1 MIAKVREPASTM
13 LQIDQEPSSRNS
25 NNINI
30 DREGSRTFAI
40 DVVHRWRTF
49 PKVQGRC
56 GPSIGQVER
65 GEELTSIWHLKQVSW
80 CLHINLLRRHRKR
93 STALNLGELKKRI
106 QEHFRTGLV
115 TLVGSG
121 LSAASGL
128 PTMARLEAHLRE
140 KMPSRISTAEL
151 DEWKRI
157 MAVLET
163 GQGLEVA
170 LHAVLTSEH
179 VGNAIVELTAG
190 LIAEEEAQ
198 VIGKALAKQVVL
210 PFSKLL
216 PHITPSTSGE
226 VYVITSNY
234 DRLIEIS
241 AETIGF
247 GVDTMFVGHYF
258 APLDEKTSR
267 DSFLS
272 EIRPHRTAYRKI
284 YRKRVRLFKPHG
296 SLDWYELD
304 GEPIRSP
311 IPLGLRRLMI
321 TPGAQKYKRG
331 YESIFERHRAAA
343 NGILEEADRFL
354 ILGYGFN
361 DEHLEKT
368 LRRELHRGKP
378 CLLMT
383 LGLSPS
389 AEAVILANPSVTALV
404 KAKDAAGTEGT
415 EYVSSAGKTFFPG
428 LSIWSVDSLVEEV
441 F

>member
-1 MIAKVREPASTM
+1 MAKFHGAKISEVVRRIQESAERIQIFLGARSRICYGGAS
-13 LQIDQEPSSRNS
+13 
-25 NNINI
+25 
-30 DREGSRTFAI
+30 
-40 DVVHRWRTF
+40 
-49 PKVQGRC
+49 
-56 GPSIGQVER
+56 
-65 GEELTSIWHLKQVSW
+65 
-80 CLHINLLRRHRKR
+80 KR

-106 QEHFRTGLV
+106 QEHFRNGLV
-115 TLVGSG
+115 TLIGSG

-128 PTMARLEAHLRE
+128 PTMSRLEAHLRE
-140 KMPSRISTAEL
+140 KMPERITAAEM

-170 LHAVLTSEH
+170 LHAVLTSEN
-179 VGNAIVELTAG
+179 VGNAIVELTAA
-190 LIAEEEAQ
+190 LIAQEEAR
-198 VIGKALAKQVVL
+198 VIRAALAKQVVL
-210 PFSKLL
+210 PFSNIL

-226 VYVITSNY
+226 VHVITSNY

-241 AETIGF
+241 AETIGY
-247 GVDTMFVGHYF
+247 GVDTMFLGNYF
-258 APLDEKTSR
+258 APLDEKMSR

-272 EIRPHRTAYRKI
+272 EIRPHRTSYRKI

-311 IPLGLRRLMI
+311 VPLDCRRLMI

-354 ILGYGFN
+354 IIGYGFN

-378 CLLMT
+378 CMLMT
-383 LGLSPS
+383 LQMSPS
-389 AEAVILANPSVTALV
+389 AQAVIDANPSVFALI
-404 KAKDAAGTEGT
+404 KAKDAQGNEGT
-415 EYVSSAGKTFFPG
+415 EYVSKAGRVFFPK
-428 LSIWSVDSLVEEV
+428 LALWSVDSLVKEV

>member
-1 MIAKVREPASTM
+1 M
-13 LQIDQEPSSRNS
+13 
-25 NNINI
+25 
-30 DREGSRTFAI
+30 
-40 DVVHRWRTF
+40 
-49 PKVQGRC
+49 
-56 GPSIGQVER
+56 
-65 GEELTSIWHLKQVSW
+65 
-80 CLHINLLRRHRKR
+80 
-93 STALNLGELKKRI
+93 NLGELKKRI

-128 PTMARLEAHLRE
+128 PTMAKLEAHLRE
-140 KMPSRISTAEL
+140 KMPGRITAAEL
-151 DEWKRI
+151 DEWQRI

-170 LHAVLTSEH
+170 LHAVLTSEN

-190 LIAEEEAQ
+190 LIADEEAR
-198 VIGKALAKQVVL
+198 VIRAALTKQVVL
-210 PFSKLL
+210 PFSNLL
-216 PHITPSTSGE
+216 PHITPSTNGE
-226 VYVITSNY
+226 VHVITSNY
-234 DRLIEIS
+234 DRLIEVA
-241 AETIGF
+241 AETMGY

-272 EIRPHRTAYRKI
+272 EIRPHRTSYRKI

-311 IPLGLRRLMI
+311 VPLDCCRLMI

-368 LRRELHRGKP
+368 LRREMYRGKP
-378 CLLMT
+378 CMLMT
-383 LGLSPS
+383 LYLSPS
-389 AEAVILANPSVTALV
+389 AEAVIAANPSVFALV
-404 KAKDAAGTEGT
+404 KARDSTGREGT
-415 EYVSSAGKTFFPG
+415 EFVSSAGKIFFPD

>member
-1 MIAKVREPASTM
+1 M
-13 LQIDQEPSSRNS
+13 
-25 NNINI
+25 
-30 DREGSRTFAI
+30 
-40 DVVHRWRTF
+40 
-49 PKVQGRC
+49 
-56 GPSIGQVER
+56 
-65 GEELTSIWHLKQVSW
+65 
-80 CLHINLLRRHRKR
+80 
-93 STALNLGELKKRI
+93 ALNLGELKKRV

-128 PTMARLEAHLRE
+128 PTMSRLEAFLRE
-140 KMPSRISTAEL
+140 KMPSRITVAET
-151 DEWKRI
+151 DEWSRI
-157 MAVLET
+157 LEVLET

-170 LHAVLTSEH
+170 LHAVLTSEN

-190 LIAEEEAQ
+190 LIADEEAR
-198 VIGKALAKQVVL
+198 VIRSALAKQTIL
-210 PFSKLL
+210 PFSYLL
-216 PHITPSTSGE
+216 PHITPSTAGE
-226 VYVITSNY
+226 IHVITSNY
-234 DRLIEIS
+234 DRLIEVS
-241 AETIGF
+241 AETIGY
-247 GVDTMFVGHYF
+247 GVDTMFVGNYF
-258 APLDEKTSR
+258 AALDEKTSR

-311 IPLGLRRLMI
+311 IPLDCRRLMI

-343 NGILEEADRFL
+343 NGILEEAERFL
-354 ILGYGFN
+354 IVGYGFN

-378 CLLMT
+378 CLLLT
-383 LGLSPS
+383 LFLSPS
-389 AEAVILANPSVTALV
+389 ARAVIASNPSVFALV
-404 KAKDAAGTEGT
+404 KAKDADGKEGT
-415 EYVSSAGKTFFPG
+415 EYVANTGSVFFPG
-428 LSIWSVDSLVEEV
+428 LSMWSVQSLVEEV

>member
-1 MIAKVREPASTM
+1 M
-13 LQIDQEPSSRNS
+13 
-25 NNINI
+25 
-30 DREGSRTFAI
+30 
-40 DVVHRWRTF
+40 
-49 PKVQGRC
+49 
-56 GPSIGQVER
+56 
-65 GEELTSIWHLKQVSW
+65 
-80 CLHINLLRRHRKR
+80 
-93 STALNLGELKKRI
+93 NLGELKKRI

-128 PTMARLEAHLRE
+128 PTMAKLEAHLRD
-140 KMPSRISTAEL
+140 KMPARISGAEV
-151 DEWKRI
+151 DEWNKI
-157 MAVLET
+157 KAVLET

-170 LHAVLTSEH
+170 LHAVLTSEN

-190 LIAEEEAQ
+190 LIAEEESR
-198 VIGKALAKQVVL
+198 VIRSALAKQVVL

-216 PHITPSTSGE
+216 PHITPATSGE
-226 VYVITSNY
+226 VHVITSNY
-234 DRLIEIS
+234 DRLLEVS
-241 AETIGF
+241 AEAIGY

-258 APLDEKTSR
+258 AELDEKTSR

-272 EIRPHRTAYRKI
+272 EIRPHRNAYRKI
-284 YRKRVRLFKPHG
+284 YRKRIRLFKPHG

-311 IPLGLRRLMI
+311 IPLDCRRLMI

-389 AEAVILANPSVTALV
+389 AEAVIAANPSVFALV
-404 KAKDAAGTEGT
+404 KAFDAQGVEGT
-415 EYVSSAGKTFFPG
+415 EFVANTGKTFFPN
-428 LSIWSVDSLVEEV
+428 LSIWSVDSLVQEV

>member
-1 MIAKVREPASTM
+1 MAKFHAATISEVVRGIQESAERIEIFLGARSRICYGGAS
-13 LQIDQEPSSRNS
+13 
-25 NNINI
+25 
-30 DREGSRTFAI
+30 
-40 DVVHRWRTF
+40 
-49 PKVQGRC
+49 
-56 GPSIGQVER
+56 
-65 GEELTSIWHLKQVSW
+65 
-80 CLHINLLRRHRKR
+80 KR
-93 STALNLGELKKRI
+93 STTLNLGELKKRI
-106 QEHFRTGLV
+106 QEHFRNGLV
-115 TLVGSG
+115 TLIGSG

-128 PTMARLEAHLRE
+128 PTMSRLEAHLRE
-140 KMPSRISTAEL
+140 KMPGRITAAEM

-170 LHAVLTSEH
+170 LHAVLTSEN
-179 VGNAIVELTAG
+179 VGNAIVELTAA
-190 LIAEEEAQ
+190 LIAQEEAR
-198 VIGKALAKQVVL
+198 VIRSALAKQVVL
-210 PFSKLL
+210 PFSNIL

-226 VYVITSNY
+226 VHVITSNY
-234 DRLIEIS
+234 DRLIEVS
-241 AETIGF
+241 AETIGY
-247 GVDTMFVGHYF
+247 GVDTMFLGNYF
-258 APLDEKTSR
+258 APLDEKMSR

-272 EIRPHRTAYRKI
+272 EIRPHRTSYRKI

-311 IPLGLRRLMI
+311 VPLDCRRLMI

-354 ILGYGFN
+354 IIGYGFN

-378 CLLMT
+378 CMLMT
-383 LGLSPS
+383 LQMSPS
-389 AEAVILANPSVTALV
+389 AQAVIDANPSVFALI
-404 KAKDAAGTEGT
+404 KAKDAQGNEGT
-415 EYVSSAGKTFFPG
+415 EYVSKAGRVFFPK
-428 LSIWSVDSLVEEV
+428 LELWSVDSLVKEV

>member
-1 MIAKVREPASTM
+1 MFHGARISEVV
-13 LQIDQEPSSRNS
+13 LCIQESANVL
-25 NNINI
+25 NIFLGARLGI
-30 DREGSRTFAI
+30 CYGRGS
-40 DVVHRWRTF
+40 
-49 PKVQGRC
+49 
-56 GPSIGQVER
+56 
-65 GEELTSIWHLKQVSW
+65 
-80 CLHINLLRRHRKR
+80 KR

-115 TLVGSG
+115 TLIGSG

-128 PTMARLEAHLRE
+128 PTMSKLEAHLRD
-140 KMPSRISTAEL
+140 KMPGRISSTEM

-170 LHAVLTSEH
+170 LHAVLTSEN

-190 LIAEEEAQ
+190 LIAEEEARVIRSALSKQ
-198 VIGKALAKQVVL
+198 VIL
-210 PFSKLL
+210 PFSHLL
-216 PHITPSTSGE
+216 PHITPSTAGE
-226 VYVITSNY
+226 VHVITSNY
-234 DRLIEIS
+234 DRLIEVS
-241 AETIGF
+241 AETIGY
-247 GVDTMFVGHYF
+247 GVDTMFLGNYF
-258 APLDEKTSR
+258 APLDEKMSR

-272 EIRPHRTAYRKI
+272 EIRPHRTSYRKI

-311 IPLGLRRLMI
+311 VPLDCRRLMI

-343 NGILEEADRFL
+343 NGILEEAERFL
-354 ILGYGFN
+354 IVGYGFN

-383 LGLSPS
+383 LQISPS
-389 AEAVILANPSVTALV
+389 AQAVIDANPGVFALV
-404 KAKDAAGTEGT
+404 KAKDPSGNEGT
-415 EYVSSAGKTFFPG
+415 EYVTKTERIFFPN
-428 LSIWSVDSLVEEV
+428 LALWSVDSLVKEV

>member
-1 MIAKVREPASTM
+1 MRCATFLVPPRGSAKAR
-13 LQIDQEPSSRNS
+13 D
-25 NNINI
+25 
-30 DREGSRTFAI
+30 AI
-40 DVVHRWRTF
+40 GATV
-49 PKVQGRC
+49 
-56 GPSIGQVER
+56 
-65 GEELTSIWHLKQVSW
+65 
-80 CLHINLLRRHRKR
+80 
-93 STALNLGELKKRI
+93 LNLGDLKKRI

-128 PTMARLEAHLRE
+128 PTMARLEAHLRD
-140 KMPSRISTAEL
+140 KMPARISTAEL
-151 DEWKRI
+151 DEWQRI

-170 LHAVLTSEH
+170 LHAVLTSEN

-190 LIAEEEAQ
+190 LIAEEEAR
-198 VIGKALAKQVVL
+198 VIGQALTKQVVL

-216 PHITPSTSGE
+216 PHITPSTNGE

-234 DRLIEIS
+234 DRLLEVS
-241 AETIGF
+241 AETIGY

-258 APLDEKTSR
+258 APLDEKMSR

-272 EIRPHRTAYRKI
+272 EIRPHRTSYRKI

-311 IPLGLRRLMI
+311 VPLDCRRLMI

-343 NGILEEADRFL
+343 NGILEEAERFL

-368 LRRELHRGKP
+368 LRREIHRGKP
-378 CLLMT
+378 CLLLT

-389 AEAVILANPSVTALV
+389 ARNVIAANPSVSALV
-404 KAKDAAGTEGT
+404 KTKDAAGNEGT
-415 EYVSSAGKTFFPG
+415 EFVSNTGQVFFPG
-428 LSIWSVDSLVEEV
+428 LSLWSVDSLVDEV